1 MILLLAA
8 TTLGFKSRLDEL
20 PMVAA
25 VSVCLA
31 WIQVIFLFGRYPFLG
46 EQDVNMYLG
55 VAYDKHLSFV
65 GGRFSIMYYSIT
77 KRIIKTVLGFAIL
90 IIAFAFAFFI
100 ISFGNEDPE
109 NPFSSVEQAA
119 LKIFVMVL
127 GEFEFDDLWNS
138 SVSSKSPLTLVFS
151 MILLVGLIIL
161 GSLIMV
167 NLIVAI
173 IISDIDWLNKTS
185 EDQAL
190 LNQAHHAVTFHA
202 LQNLLGFLLPFN
214 RAEK

>member
-1 MILLLAA
+1 
-8 TTLGFKSRLDEL
+8 
-20 PMVAA
+20 
-25 VSVCLA
+25 
-31 WIQVIFLFGRYPFLG
+31 
-46 EQDVNMYLG
+46 
-55 VAYDKHLSFV
+55 
-65 GGRFSIMYYSIT
+65 MYYSIT

-190 LNQAHHAVTFHA
+190 LNQAHHAVTSHV

>member
-1 MILLLAA
+1 
-8 TTLGFKSRLDEL
+8 
-20 PMVAA
+20 
-25 VSVCLA
+25 
-31 WIQVIFLFGRYPFLG
+31 
-46 EQDVNMYLG
+46 
-55 VAYDKHLSFV
+55 
-65 GGRFSIMYYSIT
+65 MYYSIT

-109 NPFSSVEQAA
+109 NAFSSVEQAA

-185 EDQAL
+185 EEQAL

-214 RAEK
+214 GAEK